1 MLNQSWRPLSL
12 LALLLTLSP
21 LPSQAAASSQE
32 QAQAEIQAANS
43 AAMQAAIPGPSDII
57 VANQAH
63 LALPEEMAYIPRT
76 QAQRLLKAIDGQGD
90 DQVQGMIMPTSED
103 EDWMILVSYDPAGY
117 IKDDDAKEWDPDD
130 MLNNLREGTE
140 AANAE
145 RKARGI
151 DELEVVGWAEVP
163 AYTATSHQLRWSA
176 SARTKGSQDPNYT
189 INYNT
194 LALGREGYVSMNLVT
209 DIQNVERLKPVAANL
224 ISALKFDGGKSYGDF
239 VEGTDKVAEY
249 GLAALVAGVAAK
261 KLGFFALMAAF
272 GLKFAKVILI
282 SLVGGA
288 AVLGRLFKRNK
299 G

>member
-1 MLNQSWRPLSL
+1 MTVSLWRYLSL
-12 LALLLTLSP
+12 LSLVLTLSP
-21 LPSQAAASSQE
+21 MHSLAASDSIE
-32 QAQAEIQAANS
+32 QAQAEIEAANN
-43 AAMQAAIPGPSDII
+43 AAMQAAITGPTDII
-57 VANQAH
+57 VADQAH
-63 LALPEEMAYIPRT
+63 LDLPAEMAYIPRS
-76 QAQRLLKAIDGQGD
+76 QAQRLLQAIDGQGD
-90 DQVQGMIMPTSED
+90 DKVQGMIMPTSEE
-103 EDWMILVSYDPAGY
+103 EDWMLLVSYEPAGY

-130 MLNNLREGTE
+130 MLNSLREGTE
-140 AANAE
+140 AANDE

-163 AYTATSHQLRWSA
+163 AYTASNHQLRWSA

-194 LALGREGYVSMNLVT
+194 LALGREGYVSMNMVT
-209 DIQNVERLKPVAANL
+209 DIQNVERLKPVAAEL
-224 ISALKFDGGKSYGDF
+224 MSALKFDAGKNYSDF

-261 KLGFFALMAAF
+261 KLGFFALIAAF
-272 GLKFAKVILI
+272 GLKFAKVILVA
-282 SLVGGA
+282 LAGGA